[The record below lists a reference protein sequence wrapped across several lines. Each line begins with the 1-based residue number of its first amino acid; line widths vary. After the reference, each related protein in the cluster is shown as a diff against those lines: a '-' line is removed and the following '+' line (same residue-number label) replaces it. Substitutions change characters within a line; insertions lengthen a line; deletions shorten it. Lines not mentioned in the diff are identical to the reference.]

1 MDPDTD
7 PTTIDVFISGHTHL
21 PSLAEIERPDGGRA
35 VMVNSGCYLRQL
47 QPVSPHLKG
56 PPVFV
61 SRFVLTHVR
70 VSVQG
75 GHLRVE
81 LWEQP
86 KPAGQRL
93 SRIERLLSWGRRPP
107 QPPPGAKPR
116 LVASAT
122 V

>member
-75 GHLRVE
+75 GQLRVE

-93 SRIERLLSWGRRPP
+93 SRIERILSWGRKPP